1 MEDAKIVELFWERKE
16 CAIQAASDKYNSF
29 CFRNAYKILYSREDS
44 EECVNDTWFAA
55 WRYIPPKKPS
65 VLSTFLRRI
74 TRGFA
79 IDCLRKKSAAK
90 RIDQHM
96 IPITE
101 EVESLNQAM
110 ACAMEKEDDLTELFN
125 DFLRSLKPKDRDIFV
140 RRYWYMD
147 SLKEISERHR
157 ITESSVKSNLYRSRN
172 KLRKILMKERRV
184 L

>member
-29 CFRNAYKILYSREDS
+29 CFRIAYKILYSREDS

-55 WRYIPPKKPS
+55 WRYIPPKNPS

-101 EVESLNQAM
+101 EVERLNRAM

-125 DFLRSLKPKDRDIFV
+125 DFLRPLKPKDRDIFV

>member
-29 CFRNAYKILYSREDS
+29 CFRIAYKILYSREDS

-65 VLSTFLRRI
+65 VLSAFLGRI

-147 SLKEISERHR
+147 SLKEIS
-157 ITESSVKSNLYRSRN
+157 
-172 KLRKILMKERRV
+172 
-184 L
+184 